1 MTDRDGSTARSLKS
15 AIGATG
21 KYAFLTLYAAF
32 VLLPLLFA
40 LLSSIR
46 PSREIFQYVSP
57 FQLRSFVPTRID
69 LGSYVR
75 LFGKHR
81 FATPIVNTAVVG
93 ILTVALGVFVNSLAG
108 FVFAKFNFRTKQLWF
123 AIVLVTM
130 MIPYEA
136 IAIPLYALIY
146 NIKWINT
153 MQALVVPA
161 IANGLYI
168 FLFKQFF
175 EEIPASLSESA
186 RIDGAAWLR
195 IYFQIFVPLTKS
207 VVLSASL
214 LIFFFQWH
222 AFVWPLLAANTPR
235 LMVIQVAL
243 SVFKQ
248 EYETLWGELFA
259 ASVVATL
266 LPLLFFFPLQKYYQL
281 GVSSTGIKE

>member
-1 MTDRDGSTARSLKS
+1 MARGDGSTARELRS
-15 AIGATG
+15 ALGRGG

-46 PSREIFQYVSP
+46 PSKEIFQYVTP
-57 FQLRSFVPTRID
+57 FQLRSFIPTRID
-69 LGSYVR
+69 LGAYVR
-75 LFGKHR
+75 LFGKHH
-81 FATPIVNTAVVG
+81 FGVPVFNTAVVG
-93 ILTVALGVFVNSLAG
+93 ILTVVLGIFVNSLAG
-108 FVFAKFNFRTKQLWF
+108 FVFAKFTFRTKQLWF

-153 MQALVVPA
+153 LQALIVPA

-186 RIDGAAWLR
+186 RIDGARWFR

-207 VVLSASL
+207 VVLSAGL

-222 AFVWPLLAANTPR
+222 AFVWPLLAANTPK

-281 GVSSTGIKE
+281 GVASTGIKE

>member
-1 MTDRDGSTARSLKS
+1 MTSRGGSRSFKTALEGT
-15 AIGATG
+15 A
-21 KYAFLTLYAAF
+21 KYTFLTLYAAF

-57 FQLRSFVPTRID
+57 FQLRSFVPTAID

-75 LFGKHR
+75 LFGKYR
-81 FATPIVNTAVVG
+81 FGIPVLNTTVVG
-93 ILTVALGVFVNSLAG
+93 ILTVVLGIFINSLAG
-108 FVFAKFNFRTKQLWF
+108 FVFAKFTFRTKQLWF
-123 AIVLVTM
+123 GLVLVTM

-153 MQALVVPA
+153 LQALVVPA

-186 RIDGAAWLR
+186 RIDGATWFR

-207 VVLSASL
+207 VVLSAGL

-222 AFVWPLLAANTPR
+222 AFVWPLLAANTPK

-266 LPLLFFFPLQKYYQL
+266 LPLAFFFPLQKYYQL
-281 GVSSTGIKE
+281 GVASTGIKE